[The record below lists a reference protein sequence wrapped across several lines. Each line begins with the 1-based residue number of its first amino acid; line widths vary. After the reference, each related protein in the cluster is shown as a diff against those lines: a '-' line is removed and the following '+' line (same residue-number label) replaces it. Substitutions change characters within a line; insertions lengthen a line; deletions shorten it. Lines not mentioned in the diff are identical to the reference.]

1 MKEFNINNNQSI
13 QSMYDKVMQG
23 FVEDGVEIVFN
34 NNELNCESALY
45 APGYEQIGVSDVV
58 AKSIIM

>member
-1 MKEFNINNNQSI
+1 MNELKNDDNQSI
-13 QSMYDKVMQG
+13 QSLYDKVMQG
-23 FVEDGVEIVFN
+23 YVENDVEIVLN
-34 NNELNCESALY
+34 SQELNCESALY

>member
-13 QSMYDKVMQG
+13 QSLYDKVMQG
-23 FVEDGVEIVFN
+23 YVENDVEIILN
-34 NNELNCESALY
+34 SKEINCESALY